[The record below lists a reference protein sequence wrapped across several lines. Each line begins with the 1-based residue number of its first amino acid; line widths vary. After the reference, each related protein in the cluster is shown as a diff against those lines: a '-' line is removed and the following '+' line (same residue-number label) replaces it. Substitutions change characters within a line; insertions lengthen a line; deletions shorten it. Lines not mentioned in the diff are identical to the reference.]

1 MRNILLSAIAIFG
14 LLPSLSAQN
23 RFYVHA
29 AATGANSGLSWAD
42 ALIDLQT
49 ALQSA
54 QAGDEVWVAEGT
66 YLPTATTQRDTAF
79 QLRSGAKLYGGFA
92 GTETSPDQRDWQA
105 HPTVLSGDIGVPG
118 DSTDNS
124 HTILYLDN
132 PDSLTVVD
140 GLVFRFGN
148 AGYPL
153 NDQLATSPY
162 RSGGALY
169 ILADWEAFA
178 LISNCRFERNS
189 ARNHGGAV
197 YVQGA
202 GSYAAAPTFR
212 DCIFERNKAGQSGGA
227 VYRVGNSDL
236 ERPDFVGCTFL
247 HNRSGTFGGALYYLD
262 ADVESWFDMEGCSFI
277 KNEVLNFNSGG
288 IASLRVGRSEGAKV
302 QVTNCRFA
310 ENLVPGVQGD
320 LAILNR
326 SFLFC
331 EEVIVQGCA
340 FMKGTGTA
348 ISFDVIDINKG
359 KITIAKTK
367 FEDYYSMTT
376 LIDGAGIS
384 NLVFTQDTVIN
395 APNATFSNIYTTEDT
410 HFNRSFFKNVNNIG
424 IFYSKI
430 SLISNVS
437 IEGSS
442 LPHGIATANKQGY
455 PLLFSACNFV
465 NCAINFIVYPG
476 NVDSVNAELRNCLFR
491 NCAIAF
497 PQIILLGNF
506 INIFSDHCSFDDAS
520 SCGIEEFDIK
530 TTCGPN
536 NLFGLDPLFR
546 DTASGDYS
554 LLPCSPL
561 LDAGSN
567 AAAAGLLTD
576 LAGGPRILG
585 GTVDIGAYE
594 APAFALAQAPQVQP
608 ACPGASNGSIAVSPA
623 AGCEPYTYAWSP
635 QAGNGPELNG
645 LPPGDYFLTLTDGRG
660 RQLLDTV
667 QVVTAPA
674 PALQPVTTDVPCGTT
689 LGGSI
694 AANASGGTPPYHYQW
709 LPVAADTAQLD
720 HLPAGSYALTVQD
733 AYGCRDSATAGIA
746 RVGSIILQVAG
757 EVIRCHDSA
766 DGWLSAVPVTGAA
779 PFGWLWQGW
788 PGTAATAQPLGP
800 GAYAVTVT
808 DAYGCTA
815 AFTFPPLANPD
826 SLWLTAVGSPQTNLA
841 NPNGTAMV
849 TATLGGTLPY
859 QYLWSTHET
868 GLSIGDLTAGT
879 YTVRVTDDHGCT
891 ALTEVVVQ
899 LLVGTGEAQGQA
911 LLLYPNPAADW
922 LTIVLPEGQ
931 GERLAE
937 LADATG
943 RVVLRQALAGEAT
956 HSTLDLRGLPSGA
969 YVLSVRTPDGS
980 GQSLFRGQVVKQ

>member
-1 MRNILLSAIAIFG
+1 MRIM
-14 LLPSLSAQN
+14 
-23 RFYVHA
+23 
-29 AATGANSGLSWAD
+29 D
-42 ALIDLQT
+42 
-49 ALQSA
+49 
-54 QAGDEVWVAEGT
+54 
-66 YLPTATTQRDTAF
+66 
-79 QLRSGAKLYGGFA
+79 
-92 GTETSPDQRDWQA
+92 
-105 HPTVLSGDIGVPG
+105 
-118 DSTDNS
+118 
-124 HTILYLDN
+124 
-132 PDSLTVVD
+132 
-140 GLVFRFGN
+140 
-148 AGYPL
+148 
-153 NDQLATSPY
+153 
-162 RSGGALY
+162 
-169 ILADWEAFA
+169 
-178 LISNCRFERNS
+178 CRF
-189 ARNHGGAV
+189 V
-197 YVQGA
+197 
-202 GSYAAAPTFR
+202 
-212 DCIFERNKAGQSGGA
+212 
-227 VYRVGNSDL
+227 
-236 ERPDFVGCTFL
+236 
-247 HNRSGTFGGALYYLD
+247 
-262 ADVESWFDMEGCSFI
+262 
-277 KNEVLNFNSGG
+277 
-288 IASLRVGRSEGAKV
+288 
-302 QVTNCRFA
+302 
-310 ENLVPGVQGD
+310 ENLVYGFNGE
-320 LAILNR
+320 LALLLN
-326 SFLFC
+326 SFLPC
-331 EEVIVQGCA
+331 KEVIVQKCS
-340 FMKGTGTA
+340 FVKGLGTA
-348 ISFDVIDINKG
+348 ISYDLIGLDLSEI
-359 KITIAKTK
+359 KIMNSK
-367 FEDYYSMTT
+367 FEDYPSPAA
-376 LIDGAGIS
+376 LIVGDNVSHLLFIS
-384 NLVFTQDTVIN
+384 DTILN
-395 APNATFSNIYTTEDT
+395 APNATFAIANGSYKTHYDRTIFENIKSIGSYQSETNIFTNLMIKRSN
-410 HFNRSFFKNVNNIG
+410 FPF
-424 IFYSKI
+424 
-430 SLISNVS
+430 
-437 IEGSS
+437 
-442 LPHGIATANKQGY
+442 GIAIAASAVN
-455 PLLFSACNFV
+455 PLYFLSCTFTECNFQYLV
-465 NCAINFIVYPG
+465 VTPSGSGSDKRAYFN
-476 NVDSVNAELRNCLFR
+476 NCLFSKSSVTYPSSLNR
-491 NCAIAF
+491 E
-497 PQIILLGNF
+497 
-506 INIFSDHCSFDDAS
+506 INVSLNHCSFEDFTFCLPTDT
-520 SCGIEEFDIK
+520 IPFY
-530 TTCGPN
+530 TVTCGPN

-689 LGGSI
+689 LGGGI

-709 LPVAADTAQLD
+709 LPAAADTAQLD

-956 HSTLDLRGLPSGA
+956 HSTLDLRGLPPGA

-980 GQSLFRGQVVKQ
+980 GQMLFRGQVVKQ